1 MKKKTKILSLLI
13 VLVLICC
20 SGVTV
25 DAASNANAKA
35 HAALKRQLKA
45 DKQKYYQ
52 YSSSKMRYVYVDING
67 DHIDELITEPGYG
80 YLTQAIYSYK
90 NRTVKTVAAV
100 GQGTFTKY
108 YPKHKVIYIKN
119 SGHMGYLCDYYKQ
132 SKTGVYKL
140 VAQVGK
146 DYGSRSYDYKPI
158 KTTYYIGNKKTS
170 KAKYSQ
176 YIKKML
182 KGEKGKNF
190 SSLKWKRYNSDRG
203 LK

>member
-13 VLVLICC
+13 ALVLICC

-25 DAASNANAKA
+25 NAASTANAKA

-45 DKQKYYQ
+45 DKQRSL
-52 YSSSKMRYVYVDING
+52 YSDSKMRYAYADING

-90 NRTVKTVAAV
+90 NRTIKPVAAV

-119 SGHMGYLCDYYKQ
+119 SGHMGYLCDYYYKQ

-146 DYGSRSYDYKPI
+146 DYGSRSYDSKPI

-190 SSLKWKRYNSDRG
+190 SSLKWKRY
-203 LK
+203 

>member
-1 MKKKTKILSLLI
+1 
-13 VLVLICC
+13 
-20 SGVTV
+20 
-25 DAASNANAKA
+25 
-35 HAALKRQLKA
+35 
-45 DKQKYYQ
+45 
-52 YSSSKMRYVYVDING
+52 MRYVYVDING

-80 YLTQAIYSYK
+80 YLTQAIYSYE

-119 SGHMGYLCDYYKQ
+119 SGHMGYLCDYYYKQ

-146 DYGSRSYDYKPI
+146 DYGSRSYDSKPI

-190 SSLKWKRYNSDRG
+190 SSLKWKRY
-203 LK
+203 